1 MKGGYPMD
9 KDKLALMQV
18 AQPSQPRFMTVDEWR
33 ELEDHSEIKHEYID
47 GQIYAMA
54 GGTLAHSF
62 VAVNVVALLKSIL
75 HGRSCRAYNSD
86 AAARLSPTRYT
97 YPDTTVTCDERD
109 RPTTKLREIKTP
121 RVVVEVLSDT
131 TEAYDRGM
139 KFGFY
144 RECPHVQEYVL
155 VSTKYQLVEV
165 FRRTPQGW
173 TEYHVYGPG
182 DEVELTSIDVHL
194 LLAALYED
202 T

>member
-1 MKGGYPMD
+1 M
-9 KDKLALMQV
+9 V
-18 AQPSQPRFMTVDEWR
+18 AQPSQPHSMTVDEWR
-33 ELEDHSEIKHEYID
+33 ELEEHSEIKHEYID

-75 HGRSCRAYNSD
+75 RGRSCRAYNSD
-86 AAARLSPTRYT
+86 AAARLSSTRFT
-97 YPDTTVTCDERD
+97 YPDATVTCDERD

-121 RVVVEVLSDT
+121 RVIVEVLSDT

-165 FRRTPQGW
+165 YSRTPKSW
-173 TEYHVYGPG
+173 EYHAYGPG
-182 DEVELTSIDVHL
+182 DEVELVSIDVHL
-194 LLAALYED
+194 PLASLYED
-202 T
+202 TDVLEFLDTPEGQV